1 MDCQNQKRY
10 TFFKKFERKF
20 FERKV
25 LFMQR
30 DRKYD
35 GQPRPFHGWVDH
47 PIERKK
53 EIHHNLTK

>member
-1 MDCQNQKRY
+1 MHG
-10 TFFKKFERKF
+10 
-20 FERKV
+20 
-25 LFMQR
+25 

-53 EIHHNLTK
+53 EKWLTSQNNFTF